1 MRKARDFYIKH
12 GFVKTLKKTISYS
25 SMIIKNKYYG
35 YLISTKKNDDDYW
48 APLIGI
54 LNANKKNIEFIDI
67 FHVPMG
73 WNTKLFQRFQHISL
87 NVGSI
92 GGLSFYGAHPAVDE
106 ELFLFDN
113 KENKNMLKSLKMVNG
128 DLRENHIAILR
139 K

>member
-1 MRKARDFYIKH
+1 MENNLKFKILMRKARDFYIKH

-106 ELFLFDN
+106 EVKVLKRMSKRNFLKF
-113 KENKNMLKSLKMVNG
+113 
-128 DLRENHIAILR
+128 
-139 K
+139 